1 MIFADDIYS
10 SSVALTATAASTNY
24 KDFGG
29 DFDKGPGVT
38 RGVVI
43 VVEVAADYAS
53 ANETYKFDF
62 ETDDNTSFSSATV
75 LATTG
80 TLNGNT
86 LTAGTKL
93 FLPLGNTNER
103 YTRVNV
109 TLAGTTPAITYS
121 AYFGF
126 ADEVISGGVIYDSG
140 LQF

>member
-1 MIFADDIYS
+1 MIFIDDIYS
-10 SSVALTATAASTNY
+10 SSVALTATGASTNY

-38 RGVVI
+38 RGVII
-43 VVEVAADYAS
+43 VVEVAADYTS

-75 LATTG
+75 LSTTG
-80 TLNGNT
+80 ALNGNT

-103 YTRVNV
+103 YTRVNA
-109 TLAGTTPAITYS
+109 TLAGTTPTITYS

-126 ADEVISGGVIYDSG
+126 AEEVLVGGVIYDSG
-140 LQF
+140 LSV